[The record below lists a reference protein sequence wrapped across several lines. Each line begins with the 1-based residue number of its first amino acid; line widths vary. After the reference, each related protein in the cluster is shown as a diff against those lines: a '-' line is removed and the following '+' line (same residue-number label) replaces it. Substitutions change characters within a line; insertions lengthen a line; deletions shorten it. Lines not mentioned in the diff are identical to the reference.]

1 MYCIL
6 KYINGYLYI
15 KVSGPATQ
23 RFMNLCGARKILLW
37 KIRKVDDGYEMY
49 VSRKAFFQMK
59 DIAFK
64 TSSKVEIL
72 KKIGLPFFVGKI
84 QHKWYFIFL
93 LLLIILIG
101 FVSQYFLW
109 NIEIEGEQEIQENEI
124 MEYLSQSGVKKGILK
139 KTIDI
144 SGLEQN
150 LRNDFDSITWVSAYL
165 EQNTLMIV
173 LCENDKKLIEQKGN
187 QEEYHICVTKDGTV
201 KSIITRTGTPLVQIG
216 DAVKKGDYLVLGS
229 VQILDQNENPLY
241 QEGVEA
247 DADIMIETTIKKQF
261 RTTRKELKT
270 YRSGQKKSYP
280 YLAIN
285 GHIYPIKILQ
295 FPFREYEIVLPEQK
309 KDYSIFGST
318 LSGGIL
324 YVYEVCQKEEV
335 KTNEMV
341 EEELRK
347 SLSEYVISLKEK
359 GIQILSKNVKIKKN
373 MDVATL
379 DVVFL
384 VDGPFYKKVECSDP
398 NKDME
403 ILENT
408 SKRI

>member
-109 NIEIEGEQEIQENEI
+109 DIEIEGEQEIHENEI
-124 MEYLSQSGVKKGILK
+124 MEYLSQSGIKKGILK

-187 QEEYHICVTKDGTV
+187 QQEYHICVTKDGTV

-216 DAVKKGDYLVLGS
+216 DAGD
-229 VQILDQNENPLY
+229 
-241 QEGVEA
+241 
-247 DADIMIETTIKKQF
+247 
-261 RTTRKELKT
+261 
-270 YRSGQKKSYP
+270 
-280 YLAIN
+280 
-285 GHIYPIKILQ
+285 
-295 FPFREYEIVLPEQK
+295 
-309 KDYSIFGST
+309 
-318 LSGGIL
+318 
-324 YVYEVCQKEEV
+324 
-335 KTNEMV
+335 
-341 EEELRK
+341 
-347 SLSEYVISLKEK
+347 
-359 GIQILSKNVKIKKN
+359 
-373 MDVATL
+373 
-379 DVVFL
+379 
-384 VDGPFYKKVECSDP
+384 
-398 NKDME
+398 
-403 ILENT
+403 
-408 SKRI
+408 